1 MSTLHSKRL
10 FGLTLILLFFGSSAV
25 IAQRVSVSE
34 AIAVKKDDYY
44 QILGKIKDLML
55 FSTDNGY
62 TLDLM
67 AFDEKLRL
75 LWKKELELDKRR
87 TQVIGVIPHATG
99 FSVIYQYSRK
109 GDNYLKAHR
118 YSETGILQDSLTLSQ
133 FEQSYNPPDCRM
145 VLSEDHSKA
154 LIYFV
159 EKQERLNVQ
168 TIDLTS
174 LSKIWTTHVAI
185 EASTFFRHFRSLIL
199 DNHGKMYLLLEKD
212 SKRSKSEEHRL
223 ELIQFFTGDISPMS
237 RHISLENL
245 ASQKVKFVYDNLNDR
260 LVGIGLTV
268 DKNPENATG
277 LFCFYL
283 DQLTEGVFE
292 LHQMPFSPEI
302 NRKMTGTNDETN
314 KGLEDLEIRE
324 ILLRKDG
331 GIVIILE
338 EVRRLERNIAGQ
350 QFQFGPGG
358 SRYIVDYYYEDLM
371 VVSIGP
377 NGAIDWQE
385 VFPKKQYS
393 QDDDGLYSSTL
404 LMTAPDQIR
413 LVFNDEIAYENTV
426 SAYTIDHT
434 GALERSSILS
444 TDYQKLKLIFREGM
458 QTGVYEVLVP
468 SERGG
473 KIKLVK
479 VEF

>member
-1 MSTLHSKRL
+1 ML
-10 FGLTLILLFFGSSAV
+10 
-25 IAQRVSVSE
+25 AQRVSVSE
-34 AIAVKKDDYY
+34 AITLKKDDYY

-62 TLDLM
+62 TLELM
-67 AFDEKLRL
+67 AFDEKLRM

-87 TQVIGVIPHATG
+87 TQVIGVVPHAAG
-99 FSVIYQYSRK
+99 FTVIYQYSRK
-109 GDNYLKAHR
+109 GENYLKAHR
-118 YSETGILQDSLTLSQ
+118 YSETGILQDSVTLSQ
-133 FEQSYNPPDCRM
+133 FEQSYTPPECRM

-168 TIDLTS
+168 TINLTS
-174 LSKIWTTHVAI
+174 LSKIWTAHVAI
-185 EASTFFRHFRSLIL
+185 DAYTFFRQFRSLIV
-199 DNHGKMYLLLEKD
+199 DNAGKMHLLLEKE
-212 SKRSKSEEHRL
+212 SKRSKPEDHSL
-223 ELIQFFTGDISPMS
+223 ELIQFASGDISPLS

-245 ASQKVKFVYDNLNDR
+245 ASKKVKFVYDNINNQ
-260 LVGIGLTV
+260 LVGIGLTANK
-268 DKNPENATG
+268 DPGKATG

-292 LHQMPFSPEI
+292 LHQMPFDQEI
-302 NRKMTGTNDETN
+302 ARKMTGNNDAAN

-324 ILLRKDG
+324 ILLRRDG
-331 GIVIILE
+331 GIVIVLE
-338 EVRRLERNIAGQ
+338 EVRRLERNVAGQ

-358 SRYIVDYYYEDLM
+358 NRYIVDYYYEDLM
-371 VVSIGP
+371 IVSIGP
-377 NGAIDWQE
+377 GGAIDWQE

-426 SAYTIDHT
+426 SAYTINHSGT
-434 GALERSSILS
+434 MERSSILS

-458 QTGVYEVLVP
+458 QTGVYEVMVP

-473 KIKLVK
+473 KIKLVR